1 MREKAKE
8 LQRQRMEAAKKGMKS
23 PGFGGGGFGRDTG
36 YTSAPT
42 VGDTANLPEELSKLG
57 FIAVQKP
64 VILTKAMKLGSKA
77 RDVESFVD
85 QLKSEGEKVV
95 VPVSNKTV
103 LPINKLPENVHDLP
117 SFLIPLLWV
126 RVWSD
131 LPTHPLAMRTAS
143 TRLVHR
149 VTWLI
154 DSGPCASAVHEPLAR
169 GWTNL
174 LPLEEPFP
182 APERTVYLRGVFWLT
197 NLTVHLRG
205 RGEEVFK
212 SGLIV
217 YLDQS

>member
-1 MREKAKE
+1 MSLCSLQTQEREAKNKMREKAKE

-36 YTSAPT
+36 YTSTPT

-103 LPINKLPENVHDLP
+103 LPTNKLPENVHEVDAEGVPHLGN
-117 SFLIPLLWV
+117 V
-126 RVWSD
+126 R
-131 LPTHPLAMRTAS
+131 LRTC
-143 TRLVHR
+143 RRQLR
-149 VTWLI
+149 Y
-154 DSGPCASAVHEPLAR
+154 SG
-169 GWTNL
+169 
-174 LPLEEPFP
+174 
-182 APERTVYLRGVFWLT
+182 
-197 NLTVHLRG
+197 HLH
-205 RGEEVFK
+205 K
-212 SGLIV
+212 K
-217 YLDQS
+217 